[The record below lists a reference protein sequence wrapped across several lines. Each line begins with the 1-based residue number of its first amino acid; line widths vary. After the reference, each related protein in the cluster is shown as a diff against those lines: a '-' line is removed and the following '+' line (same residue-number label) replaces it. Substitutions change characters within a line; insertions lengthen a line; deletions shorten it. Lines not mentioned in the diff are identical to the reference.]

1 MAPGAHGDAAF
12 VRRVLI
18 VIAIGAMALL
28 AWRLVDLLLLVF
40 GAVLVCVLLRALA
53 EPIARRTPLSDGWAL
68 AAATLG
74 LLALIGGVAWLFGAE
89 VRAQVAELAERL
101 PQAWRS
107 FQERVGAT
115 DLGGRLVSRAKD
127 AAPDAGSV
135 VSGLAGVVTSFVG
148 GLADLLL
155 IVFGG
160 VYLAAQ
166 PGLYREGLLL
176 LFPPGASRQHI
187 VGTLDAS
194 GAALRLWLLG
204 QLVAMA
210 FLFMLTGL
218 GLWAIGVPA
227 ALALALLAG
236 LAQFVPLIGPIV
248 AAIPALLIALSEGW
262 QIALWTLLL
271 YVAIQQVESNL
282 ITPLVQ
288 RQAVSLPP
296 AVTLFAVVAFG
307 LLFGPLGVL
316 FATPLAVVVM
326 VALKKLWVRETLGEK
341 TDVPGEASL
350 D

>member
-1 MAPGAHGDAAF
+1 MPPESRSDGAF
-12 VRRVLI
+12 LRRVLI
-18 VIAIGAMALL
+18 VAAVGALALL
-28 AWRLVDLLLLVF
+28 LWFVVDILLLVF
-40 GAVLVCVLLRALA
+40 GAVLVAVLLRALA

-68 AAATLG
+68 AAATFALLVAVG
-74 LLALIGGVAWLFGAE
+74 LAGWLFGAE

-101 PQAWRS
+101 PEAWRT
-107 FQERVGAT
+107 FQERLGASEF
-115 DLGGRLVSRAKD
+115 GQRLVSRAED
-127 AAPDAGSV
+127 AAPGAGSV
-135 VSGLAGVVTSFVG
+135 VSGFASVLASFVG
-148 GLADLLL
+148 GLADFLL
-155 IVFGG
+155 IVVGG
-160 VYLAAQ
+160 LYLAAQ
-166 PGLYREGLLL
+166 PGLYRRGVLL
-176 LFPPGASRQHI
+176 LFPADGPRESIAGA
-187 VGTLDAS
+187 LDAS

-210 FLFMLTGL
+210 FLFVLTGL
-218 GLWAIGVPA
+218 GLWAIGLPA

-236 LAQFVPLIGPIV
+236 LAQFVPLIGPIL

-271 YVAIQQVESNL
+271 YAAIQQVESNV

-326 VALKKLWVRETLGEK
+326 VAVKTLWVRETLGEP
-341 TDVPGEASL
+341 TEVPGEG
-350 D
+350 

>member
-1 MAPGAHGDAAF
+1 MSSDSPSDGAF
-12 VRRVLI
+12 LRRVLI
-18 VIAIGAMALL
+18 VASVVVLALL
-28 AWRLVDLLLLVF
+28 AWHLIDVLLLVF
-40 GAVLVCVLLRALA
+40 GAVLVAVLLRALA
-53 EPIARRTPLSDGWAL
+53 DPIARATPLPDAL
-68 AAATLG
+68 AVVAATLAIVGIIG
-74 LLALIGGVAWLFGAE
+74 LAAWLFGAE

-107 FQERVGAT
+107 LEGRLGVT
-115 DLGGRLVSRAKD
+115 DLDERLITRAQD
-127 AAPDAGSV
+127 MAPNAGSV
-135 VSGLAGVVTSFVG
+135 VSGLAGVVTSFVA

-166 PGLYREGLLL
+166 PGLYRKGLLL
-176 LFPPGASRQHI
+176 LLPAGDSRKR
-187 VGTLDAS
+187 VGDSLDAS

-204 QLVAMA
+204 QLVAMT
-210 FLFMLTGL
+210 FLFVLTGL
-218 GLWAIGVPA
+218 GLWAIGVPG

-271 YVAIQQVESNL
+271 YVAIQQVESNV

-307 LLFGPLGVL
+307 LLFGPLGIL

-326 VALKKLWVRETLGEK
+326 VAVQKLWVRDTLGEPI
-341 TDVPGEASL
+341 DVPGDS
-350 D
+350 

>member
-1 MAPGAHGDAAF
+1 MPSDSRSDGAF

-18 VIAIGAMALL
+18 VTSVVVVALL
-28 AWRLVDLLLLVF
+28 AWHLVDVLLLVF
-40 GAVLVCVLLRALA
+40 GAVLVAVLLRALA
-53 EPIARRTPLSDGWAL
+53 DPIGRATRLPDAL
-68 AAATLG
+68 AVVAATLAMVAVVG
-74 LLALIGGVAWLFGAE
+74 LAAWLFGAE
-89 VRAQVAELAERL
+89 VRTQVAELAERL

-107 FQERVGAT
+107 FEERLGVT
-115 DLGGRLVSRAKD
+115 DLGQRLISRAED
-127 AAPDAGSV
+127 VAPDAGSV

-166 PGLYREGLLL
+166 PGLYRGGLLL
-176 LFPPGASRQHI
+176 LFPAGASRQRV

-204 QLVAMA
+204 QLVAMT
-210 FLFMLTGL
+210 FLFVLTGV

-236 LAQFVPLIGPIV
+236 LAQFVPLIGPVV

-262 QIALWTLLL
+262 QMALWTLLL
-271 YVAIQQVESNL
+271 YVAIQQVESNM

-288 RQAVSLPP
+288 RQAVSLAP
-296 AVTLFAVVAFG
+296 AVTLFAVVVFG

-326 VALKKLWVRETLGEK
+326 VAIKKLWVRETLGEP
-341 TDVPGEASL
+341 TEVPGEA
-350 D
+350 

>member
-1 MAPGAHGDAAF
+1 MPSESRGDGAF

-18 VIAIGAMALL
+18 VASIVVLLLL
-28 AWRLVDLLLLVF
+28 AWSLVDVLLLVF
-40 GAVLVCVLLRALA
+40 GAVLIAVLLRALA
-53 EPIARRTPLSDGWAL
+53 DPIARRTPLSDRWAL
-68 AAATLG
+68 ATVT
-74 LLALIGGVAWLFGAE
+74 LALVVAIGLAAWLFGAE
-89 VRAQVAELAERL
+89 VRAQVGELADRL
-101 PQAWRS
+101 PEAWRS
-107 FQERVGAT
+107 FEERLGAT
-115 DLGGRLVSRAKD
+115 DLGERLISRAQD

-160 VYLAAQ
+160 LYLAAQ
-166 PGLYREGLLL
+166 PGLYRRGVLL
-176 LFPPGASRQHI
+176 LFPAGPSRERI
-187 VGTLDAS
+187 AGTLDAS

-210 FLFMLTGL
+210 FLFVLTGL

-262 QIALWTLLL
+262 QVALWTLLL
-271 YVAIQQVESNL
+271 YVAIQQVESSV

-288 RQAVSLPP
+288 RQAASLPP

-316 FATPLAVVVM
+316 FATPLAVVAL
-326 VALKKLWVRETLGEK
+326 VAVKKLWVREALGERV
-341 TDVPGEASL
+341 TVPGEG
-350 D
+350 

>member
-1 MAPGAHGDAAF
+1 MAAGAHGDAAF

-18 VIAIGAMALL
+18 VVAIGALTLL
-28 AWRLVDLLLLVF
+28 LWRLLDLLLLVF
-40 GAVLVCVLLRALA
+40 GAVLVAVLLRALA
-53 EPIARRTPLSDGWAL
+53 EPIARRTPLSDRWAL
-68 AAATLG
+68 AVATLA
-74 LLALIGGVAWLFGAE
+74 LLAVIGVAAWLFGAE
-89 VRAQVAELAERL
+89 VRTQVAELAERL

-107 FQERVGAT
+107 FEERLGVT
-115 DLGGRLVSRAKD
+115 DLGDRLISGVED
-127 AAPDAGSV
+127 VAPDAGSV
-135 VSGLAGVVTSFVG
+135 VSGLARVVTSFVA
-148 GLADLLL
+148 GLADFLL
-155 IVFGG
+155 IVVGG
-160 VYLAAQ
+160 LYLAAQ
-166 PGLYREGLLL
+166 PELYRKGLVRLL
-176 LFPPGASRQHI
+176 PPGGSRERI
-187 VGTLDAS
+187 ADTLEAS

-204 QLVAMA
+204 QLVAMT
-210 FLFMLTGL
+210 FLFVLTGL

-307 LLFGPLGVL
+307 LLFGPLGIL

-326 VALKKLWVRETLGEK
+326 VALKKLWVRDTLGEP
-341 TDVPGEASL
+341 TELPGRG
-350 D
+350 

>member
-1 MAPGAHGDAAF
+1 MAPGARGDAAF

-18 VIAIGAMALL
+18 AVAIGALAVLL
-28 AWRLVDLLLLVF
+28 WRLIDLLLLVF
-40 GAVLVCVLLRALA
+40 GAVLVGVLLRALA

-68 AAATLG
+68 AAATLAV
-74 LLALIGGVAWLFGAE
+74 LALVGAVAWLFGAE
-89 VRAQVAELAERL
+89 VRAQVADLAERL
-101 PQAWRS
+101 PEAWRS
-107 FQERVGAT
+107 FEER
-115 DLGGRLVSRAKD
+115 LGVTNLGERLLSRAED
-127 AAPDAGSV
+127 AAPDAASV
-135 VSGLAGVVTSFVG
+135 LSGLAGVVSSFVG

-160 VYLAAQ
+160 LYLAAQ
-166 PGLYREGLLL
+166 PGLYRHGVLL
-176 LFPPGASRQHI
+176 LFPADGPRERIA
-187 VGTLDAS
+187 GTLDAS

-204 QLVAMA
+204 QLVAMLVV
-210 FLFMLTGL
+210 FVLTGL

-236 LAQFVPLIGPIV
+236 LAEFVPLIGPIV

-271 YVAIQQVESNL
+271 YLAIQQLESNV

-296 AVTLFAVVAFG
+296 AITLFAVVAFG

-326 VALKKLWVRETLGEK
+326 VAVKKLWVREALGRPSE
-341 TDVPGEASL
+341 VPREG
-350 D
+350 

>member
-1 MAPGAHGDAAF
+1 MPSDSHSDGAF
-12 VRRVLI
+12 LRRVLI
-18 VIAIGAMALL
+18 VASVVVLALL
-28 AWRLVDLLLLVF
+28 AWHLVDVLLLVF
-40 GAVLVCVLLRALA
+40 GAVLVAVLLRALA
-53 EPIARRTPLSDGWAL
+53 DPIARATRLPDAL
-68 AAATLG
+68 AVVAATLAMVAVIG
-74 LLALIGGVAWLFGAE
+74 LAAWLFGAE
-89 VRAQVAELAERL
+89 VRTQVAELAERL

-107 FQERVGAT
+107 FEERLGVT
-115 DLGGRLVSRAKD
+115 DLGQRLISRAED

-135 VSGLAGVVTSFVG
+135 ISGLAGVVTSFVG

-160 VYLAAQ
+160 LYLAAQ
-166 PGLYREGLLL
+166 PGLYRKGLLL
-176 LFPPGASRQHI
+176 LFPAGASRQRI
-187 VGTLDAS
+187 AGTLDAS

-204 QLVAMA
+204 QLVAMT
-210 FLFMLTGL
+210 FLFVLTGL

-271 YVAIQQVESNL
+271 YVAIQQVESNV

-288 RQAVSLPP
+288 RQAVALAP

-326 VALKKLWVRETLGEK
+326 VAIKNLWVRETLGEQ
-341 TDVPGEASL
+341 TDVPGEA
-350 D
+350 

>member
-1 MAPGAHGDAAF
+1 MPPEPRGDGAF

-18 VIAIGAMALL
+18 VASIVVLSLL
-28 AWRLVDLLLLVF
+28 AWSLVDVLLLIL
-40 GAVLVCVLLRALA
+40 GAVLVAVLLRALA
-53 EPIARRTPLSDGWAL
+53 DPIARRTPLSDGWAL
-68 AAATLG
+68 ATVA
-74 LLALIGGVAWLFGAE
+74 LALVAAVGLAAWLFGAE
-89 VRAQVAELAERL
+89 VRAQVAELADRL
-101 PQAWRS
+101 PEAWRS
-107 FQERVGAT
+107 FEQRLGAT
-115 DLGGRLVSRAKD
+115 DLGERLISRAQD

-160 VYLAAQ
+160 LYLAAQ
-166 PGLYREGLLL
+166 PGLYRRGVLLL
-176 LFPPGASRQHI
+176 LPAGRSRERI
-187 VGTLDAS
+187 AGTLDAS

-210 FLFMLTGL
+210 FLFVLTGL

-248 AAIPALLIALSEGW
+248 AAIPALLIALSEGL

-316 FATPLAVVVM
+316 LATPLAVIVL
-326 VALKKLWVRETLGEK
+326 VAVTKLWVRDVLGEL
-341 TDVPGEASL
+341 TVLPG
-350 D
+350 DR

>member
-1 MAPGAHGDAAF
+1 MPSDSHSDGAF
-12 VRRVLI
+12 LWRVLI
-18 VIAIGAMALL
+18 VASVVVLALL
-28 AWRLVDLLLLVF
+28 AWHLADVLLLVF
-40 GAVLVCVLLRALA
+40 GAVLVAVLLRALA
-53 EPIARRTPLSDGWAL
+53 DPIARATRLPDTL
-68 AAATLG
+68 AVVAATLVIVGIIG
-74 LLALIGGVAWLFGAE
+74 LAAWLFGAE

-107 FQERVGAT
+107 LE
-115 DLGGRLVSRAKD
+115 GRLGVTNLGERLISRAED
-127 AAPDAGSV
+127 MAPNAGSV

-166 PGLYREGLLL
+166 PGLYRKGLLL
-176 LFPPGASRQHI
+176 LFPPGDSRRR
-187 VGTLDAS
+187 VADTLDAS

-204 QLVAMA
+204 QLVAMT
-210 FLFMLTGL
+210 FLFVLTGL
-218 GLWAIGVPA
+218 GLWAIGVPG

-271 YVAIQQVESNL
+271 YVAIQQVESNV

-307 LLFGPLGVL
+307 LLFGPLGIL

-326 VALKKLWVRETLGEK
+326 VAMKKLWVRETLGEP
-341 TDVPGEASL
+341 TEVPGEG
-350 D
+350 

>member
-1 MAPGAHGDAAF
+1 MPPESRGDGAF

-18 VIAIGAMALL
+18 VASIVVLSLL
-28 AWRLVDLLLLVF
+28 AWSLVDVLLLIF
-40 GAVLVCVLLRALA
+40 GAVLIAVLLRALA
-53 EPIARRTPLSDGWAL
+53 DPIVRRTPFSDGWAL
-68 AAATLG
+68 ATVT
-74 LLALIGGVAWLFGAE
+74 LALVVAIGLAAWLFGAE
-89 VRAQVAELAERL
+89 VRAQVGELANRL
-101 PQAWRS
+101 PEAWRS
-107 FQERVGAT
+107 FEERLGAT
-115 DLGGRLVSRAKD
+115 DLGERLISRAQD

-160 VYLAAQ
+160 LYLAAQ
-166 PGLYREGLLL
+166 PGLYRRGVLR
-176 LFPPGASRQHI
+176 LFPAGRSRERI
-187 VGTLDAS
+187 AGTLDAS
-194 GAALRLWLLG
+194 GEALRRWLLG

-210 FLFMLTGL
+210 FLFVLTGL

-271 YVAIQQVESNL
+271 YVAIQQVESNV

-307 LLFGPLGVL
+307 CCSG
-316 FATPLAVVVM
+316 
-326 VALKKLWVRETLGEK
+326 RS
-341 TDVPGEASL
+341 ASCSPRH
-350 D
+350 

>member
-1 MAPGAHGDAAF
+1 MPSESRGDGAF

-18 VIAIGAMALL
+18 VASIVVLLLL
-28 AWRLVDLLLLVF
+28 AWSLVDVLLLVF
-40 GAVLVCVLLRALA
+40 GAVLIAVLLRALA
-53 EPIARRTPLSDGWAL
+53 DPIARRTPLSDRWAL
-68 AAATLG
+68 ATVT
-74 LLALIGGVAWLFGAE
+74 LALVVAIGLAAWLFGAE
-89 VRAQVAELAERL
+89 VRAQVGELADRL
-101 PQAWRS
+101 PEAWRS
-107 FQERVGAT
+107 FEERLGAT
-115 DLGGRLVSRAKD
+115 DLGERLISRAQD

-160 VYLAAQ
+160 LYLAAQ
-166 PGLYREGLLL
+166 PGLYRRGALL
-176 LFPPGASRQHI
+176 LFPAGPSRERI
-187 VGTLDAS
+187 AGTLDAS

-210 FLFMLTGL
+210 FLFVLTGL

-248 AAIPALLIALSEGW
+248 AAVPALLIALSEGW

-271 YVAIQQVESNL
+271 YGAIQQVESNV

-316 FATPLAVVVM
+316 FATPLAVVAL
-326 VALKKLWVRETLGEK
+326 VAVKKLWVREALGERV
-341 TDVPGEASL
+341 TVPGEG
-350 D
+350 

>member
-1 MAPGAHGDAAF
+1 MPSDSPSDGAF
-12 VRRVLI
+12 LRRVLI
-18 VIAIGAMALL
+18 VASVVVLALL
-28 AWRLVDLLLLVF
+28 AWHLVDVLLLVF
-40 GAVLVCVLLRALA
+40 GAVLAAVLLRALA
-53 EPIARRTPLSDGWAL
+53 DPIARATPLPDAL
-68 AAATLG
+68 AVVAATVAIVGIIG
-74 LLALIGGVAWLFGAE
+74 LAAWLFGAE

-107 FQERVGAT
+107 LEGRLGVT
-115 DLGGRLVSRAKD
+115 DLDERLISRAED
-127 AAPDAGSV
+127 MAPDAGSV
-135 VSGLAGVVTSFVG
+135 VSGLAGVVTSFVA

-166 PGLYREGLLL
+166 PGLYRKGLLL
-176 LFPPGASRQHI
+176 LFPPDDSRKHI
-187 VGTLDAS
+187 ADTLDAS

-204 QLVAMA
+204 QLVAMT
-210 FLFMLTGL
+210 FLFVLTGL
-218 GLWAIGVPA
+218 GLWAIGVPG

-262 QIALWTLLL
+262 QVALWTLLL
-271 YVAIQQVESNL
+271 YVAIQQVESNV

-307 LLFGPLGVL
+307 LLFGPLGIL

-326 VALKKLWVRETLGEK
+326 VALKKLWVRETLGEP
-341 TDVPGEASL
+341 TEVPGEG
-350 D
+350 

>member
-1 MAPGAHGDAAF
+1 MPSDSHSDGAFLRH
-12 VRRVLI
+12 VLI
-18 VIAIGAMALL
+18 VASVVVLALL
-28 AWRLVDLLLLVF
+28 AWHLVDVLLLVF
-40 GAVLVCVLLRALA
+40 GAVLVAVLLRALA
-53 EPIARRTPLSDGWAL
+53 DPIAGATRLPDAL
-68 AAATLG
+68 AVVAATLAMVGSIG
-74 LLALIGGVAWLFGAE
+74 LAAWLFGAE

-107 FQERVGAT
+107 LEERLGVT
-115 DLGGRLVSRAKD
+115 DLSERLISRAED
-127 AAPDAGSV
+127 MAPDAGSV

-166 PGLYREGLLL
+166 PGLYRKGLLL
-176 LFPPGASRQHI
+176 LFPPGDSRKH
-187 VGTLDAS
+187 VADTLDAS

-210 FLFMLTGL
+210 FLFVLTGL

-248 AAIPALLIALSEGW
+248 AAVPALLIALSEGW
-262 QIALWTLLL
+262 RIVTWTLML
-271 YVAIQQVESNL
+271 YVAIQQVESNV

-307 LLFGPLGVL
+307 LLFGPLGIL
-316 FATPLAVVVM
+316 FATPLAVVVL
-326 VALKKLWVRETLGEK
+326 VTVKKLWVRETLGEP
-341 TDVPGEASL
+341 TEVPGEG
-350 D
+350 

>member
-1 MAPGAHGDAAF
+1 MPPGSYADGAF
-12 VRRVLI
+12 LRRVLI
-18 VIAIGAMALL
+18 VASVVVLALL
-28 AWRLVDLLLLVF
+28 AWHLVDVLLLVF
-40 GAVLVCVLLRALA
+40 GAVLVAVLLRALA
-53 EPIARRTPLSDGWAL
+53 DPIARATRLPDPVAVL
-68 AAATLG
+68 AATLAVVVVIG
-74 LLALIGGVAWLFGAE
+74 LAAWLFGAE
-89 VRAQVAELAERL
+89 VRTQVAELAERL
-101 PQAWRS
+101 PEAWRS
-107 FQERVGAT
+107 FEERVGAT
-115 DLGGRLVSRAKD
+115 DLGERLISRAQD

-135 VSGLAGVVTSFVG
+135 VSGLAGVVTSFVS

-166 PGLYREGLLL
+166 PGLYRNGLLL
-176 LFPPGASRQHI
+176 LFPPGASRQRI
-187 VGTLDAS
+187 AGTLDAS
-194 GAALRLWLLG
+194 GGALRLWLLG

-210 FLFMLTGL
+210 FLFVLTGL

-271 YVAIQQVESNL
+271 YLAIQQVESNV

-326 VALKKLWVRETLGEK
+326 VAVKKLWVRHTLGEP
-341 TDVPGEASL
+341 TEVPGEG
-350 D
+350 